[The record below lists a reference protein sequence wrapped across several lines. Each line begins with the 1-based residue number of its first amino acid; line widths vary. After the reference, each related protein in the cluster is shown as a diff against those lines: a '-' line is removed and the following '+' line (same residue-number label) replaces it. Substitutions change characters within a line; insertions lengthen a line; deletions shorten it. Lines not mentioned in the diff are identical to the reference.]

1 MDDTYVSGGTSKS
14 IPYRKETLCKVL
26 RNSAKYCDIEH
37 SDLLQEWGT
46 VEIADTGE
54 EPPNSST
61 HHYIGALPHNLL
73 HVTVTNPDTQQRTGL
88 TFYVHDFTA
97 SRYTEYGD
105 THMYQYE
112 VKTLPNKWK
121 TSIEYELMR
130 VGTPVSLFD
139 TVDRYPT
146 YHISLEEPLVKELL
160 VLSFIF
166 VNGDVFRYNYDE
178 TNGIHFLSRQG
189 TRFTYQPRGWLYYA
203 KYGEAVLKDTTYKFE
218 TAQAVA
224 DFVKILTAIKP
235 PTPAQPHSRKLA
247 TAERLTDIIHSHY

>member
-1 MDDTYVSGGTSKS
+1 MDDTYVSGGSSKN
-14 IPYRKETLCKVL
+14 IAYRKETLCKVL

-37 SDLLQEWGT
+37 RDLLQEWGT

-73 HVTVTNPDTQQRTGL
+73 HVMVTNPDTKQRTGL

-97 SRYTEYGD
+97 SRYTEYGN

-112 VKTLPNKWK
+112 VKTLPNKWN

-130 VGTPVSLFD
+130 VGTPRLLFT
-139 TVDRYPT
+139 TVDSYPEH
-146 YHISLEEPLVKELL
+146 HISLEEPLVKELL
-160 VLSFIF
+160 VLSFLF
-166 VNGDVFRYNYDE
+166 VNGDVFRYDYDE
-178 TNGIHFLSRQG
+178 TNAIHSLRSKQVG
-189 TRFTYQPRGWLYYA
+189 THFTYQPRGWFYHA
-203 KYGEAVLKDTTYKFE
+203 KYGEAVLNDTTYKFE

-224 DFVKILTAIKP
+224 DFVKILTAIKLRN
-235 PTPAQPHSRKLA
+235 QKLV
-247 TAERLTDIIHSHY
+247 TAERVADHILHRFY

>member
-37 SDLLQEWGT
+37 RDLLQEWGT
-46 VEIADTGE
+46 VEVTDTGGE
-54 EPPNSST
+54 EPPNPST

-97 SRYTEYGD
+97 SRYTEYGN

-130 VGTPVSLFD
+130 VGTPRLLFT
-139 TVDRYPT
+139 TVDSYPEH
-146 YHISLEEPLVKELL
+146 HISLEEPLVKELL
-160 VLSFIF
+160 VLSFLF

-189 TRFTYQPRGWLYYA
+189 TLFTYQPRGWFYHA
-203 KYGEAVLKDTTYKFE
+203 KYGEAVLNDTTYKFE

-224 DFVKILTAIKP
+224 DFVKILTAIKLRN
-235 PTPAQPHSRKLA
+235 QKLV
-247 TAERLTDIIHSHY
+247 TAERVADHILHRFY